1 MSRRGRGRKGIVME
15 KYKERI
21 PILMMKDKGVEQA
34 WGWALDNL
42 LRINTVPCPRKRYN
56 RTGLL
61 AEKPGLMIRAGG
73 DYPTPWT
80 RDAAVNVMNAA
91 CFLEPEVARDTL
103 WAVCERVD
111 GKLCFQMDDQSWDKV
126 VWVTGAWVYYLA
138 TGDSKFLAAACETA
152 EHSLAMLEERQF
164 HPGFGLFM
172 GGSFFNDGIAGYPAA
187 LHEEGNP
194 SSFVGDHPGPGR
206 IMTLSTNCLYY
217 QAYRILERMTALT
230 GEAEKTEGYRKRAD
244 TLRDAIN
251 RHLWRKEEGR
261 YSYFLYPDGS
271 TDDSQEGCGISFA
284 ILSGVCGAVQAKRIL
299 EGCYRS
305 PRGLVSVWPPFAG
318 ISSEEKPLRHNNIIW
333 PFVNGYFVTAAAKY
347 GYDKIVG
354 EEIRNLAVLARE
366 DGGTFSEIYHAG
378 TGKADGGWQCG
389 RPWKSVPNQTWSAT
403 GFIRAI
409 VFGVFGI
416 TLGEEGIIFRPCLPE
431 GFGPAV
437 LEGIRFRDTILDIRL
452 TGAGSRISSMRI
464 DGEEAD
470 GIEFRSKGR
479 HRVEIRMEEA

>member
-1 MSRRGRGRKGIVME
+1 ME
-15 KYKERI
+15 KQKEVC
-21 PILMMKDKGVEQA
+21 PILAMKNEVVEHA
-34 WGWALDNL
+34 WGWALENL
-42 LRINTVPCPRKRYN
+42 LRINTVPCPREEYN
-56 RTGLL
+56 KTGLL
-61 AEKPGLMIRAGG
+61 AEEPGLMIRAGG

-103 WAVCERVD
+103 WAVCERID

-126 VWVTGAWVYYLA
+126 VWVTGAWTYYLA
-138 TGDSKFLAAACETA
+138 TGDSQFLASACETA
-152 EHSLAMLEERQF
+152 ENSIAMLEEKQL
-164 HPGFGLFM
+164 HPAFGLFT
-172 GGSFFNDGIAGYPAA
+172 GGSFFNDGIAGYPVS
-187 LHEEGNP
+187 LHEEGNL
-194 SSFVGDHPGPGR
+194 SSFVGDHPGPGQ

-217 QAYRILERMTALT
+217 HAYRILERMTALT
-230 GEAEKTEGYRKRAD
+230 GGAERAERYQKRAD
-244 TLRDAIN
+244 ALRDAIN
-251 RHLWRKEEGR
+251 RYLWREASGC

-284 ILSGVCGAVQAKRIL
+284 ILFDVCDGRQAERIL
-299 EGCYRS
+299 QGCYRS
-305 PRGLVSVWPPFAG
+305 QRGLVSIWPPFAG
-318 ISSEEKPLRHNNIIW
+318 ISSEKKPLRHNNIIW

-354 EEIRNLAVLARE
+354 EEIRNLACLAQA

-389 RPWKSVPNQTWSAT
+389 RSWKSVPNQAWSAT

-416 TLGEEGIIFRPCLPE
+416 TLGEEGITFRPCLPE

-437 LEGIRFRDTILDIRL
+437 LEGIRFRDAVLDIHL
-452 TGAGSRISSMRI
+452 TGAGSRIASMRI
-464 DGEEAD
+464 NEKAENH
-470 GIEFRSKGR
+470 ITLKKGGR
-479 HRVEIRMEEA
+479 YRVEIHMEDTQSKKNAENE